1 MEVQRDLLLLTA
13 HQDQL
18 SIQVHW
24 YAYSLYWK
32 KIISSSTLG
41 HCFCGLGIC
50 YFIPTCWHNISSLN
64 RHPAM
69 KSSEEH
75 YCSTDCFLALYCV
88 VIARWIARLA
98 QAHSVCVRNRKGD
111 FFLPCFSYQLFLT
124 SPFASY
130 KSEVFVNVILSGNS
144 KGRITDSSP
153 KWNYCFF
160 LPSYCQRR
168 AASDATCPRG
178 HWPLQQLAGSAGSW
192 GLPAQQF
199 ARLWCFISGTNE
211 INIATIPN
219 SESRFQNTSKLTK
232 QIEPGQPGGRRLPP
246 SLGDTAAGVANL
258 C

>member
-1 MEVQRDLLLLTA
+1 MKDDSKLRAVCTADVVCNPTGIQGSRLFKPLLHKPRYRWNRPLEMEVQTDWICCCWQLTRTSSPFRYIDM
-13 HQDQL
+13 HIH
-18 SIQVHW
+18 STG
-24 YAYSLYWK
+24 K

-75 YCSTDCFLALYCV
+75 YCSADCFLALYCA
-88 VIARWIARLA
+88 VIVRWIARLA

-111 FFLPCFSYQLFLT
+111 FFPCFSYQLFLT

-160 LPSYCQRR
+160 LPSPCRR
-168 AASDATCPRG
+168 RASDATCPRG
-178 HWPLQQLAGSAGSW
+178 HWSLQQPAGLAGSW
-192 GLPAQQF
+192 GLQHSSLLVLDVLYQ
-199 ARLWCFISGTNE
+199 
-211 INIATIPN
+211 
-219 SESRFQNTSKLTK
+219 KLTK
-232 QIEPGQPGGRRLPP
+232 W
-246 SLGDTAAGVANL
+246 T
-258 C
+258 